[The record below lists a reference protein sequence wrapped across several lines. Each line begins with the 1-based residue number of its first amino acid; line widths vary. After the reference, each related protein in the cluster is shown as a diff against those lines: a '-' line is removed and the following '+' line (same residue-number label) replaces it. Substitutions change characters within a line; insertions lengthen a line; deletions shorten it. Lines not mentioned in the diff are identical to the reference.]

1 MVGGLLKVTVEKI
14 VNTLLFLYILLKPFY
29 LWSSGLPQIADFIL
43 VILIIVAVFK
53 VKFKRNEKIPYIIFT
68 LVSILLLYHVI
79 FVNSIWYIVLGNEN
93 SLLFNSLFYIFN
105 VLAMLA
111 VLYLHY
117 DKVESLLKSIYYGVV
132 CSVGIQCI
140 LYFIVGGGNLR
151 ETIFF
156 NNPNQLAYYALFCLA
171 YLLIVER
178 VLNFR
183 SLIYIFAM
191 LGCLFLI
198 FISASL
204 GALAGAIFMLS
215 VYSFVSRKKG
225 VVRFVTT
232 SITISSLAF
241 LYLLMFDNPLIYRI
255 NFLNTFVW
263 RFNNSSVSGEGFI
276 VERAYD
282 RILNHP
288 EYWFFGA
295 GEGDYTRFDS
305 VASYEIHSTLGTM
318 FFSYGIIGFFLFS
331 FMLIYVFHKSRWIYG
346 YPIIA
351 ILIYGLTHN
360 GLRNSML
367 WLMFSL
373 IILVFSIIEGKE
385 SEPFNKRAGK
395 SDETVT

>member
-1 MVGGLLKVTVEKI
+1 MVGGLLKVTVEKT

-79 FVNSIWYIVLGNEN
+79 FVNSIWHIVLGNEN

-111 VLYLHY
+111 VLYLYY

-140 LYFIVGGGNLR
+140 LYFIIGGGNLR

-183 SLIYIFAM
+183 PLIYIFAM

-215 VYSFVSRKKG
+215 AYSFVSRKKG

-232 SITISSLAF
+232 SITIPSLAF

-331 FMLIYVFHKSRWIYG
+331 FMLIYVFHKSRWIYA

-395 SDETVT
+395 SDETAT